1 MFDEPVL
8 EIDIMM
14 KFSSK
19 PISEHAEVPLADDGK
34 LEDIVQHW
42 QTRRS
47 GASLENPSESACY
60 VVSVG
65 AERDPTVRSAQLA
78 EIASLVES
86 QGSRVV
92 GKEIYRLTEPNPRTL
107 VGSGTA
113 EQMAERARAAGA
125 TMLVLDAELTPSQ
138 ARNLEDVAGIPIC
151 DREAVIL
158 NVFLRHARTRR
169 AKIQVEIARLE
180 YLRPRIRGVGLDMDQ
195 QTGGTPHARGPGE
208 TASELLARKLDDRL
222 LQLKKT
228 LRKLETSGRTQREK
242 RSDCKRIVLVGYTN
256 AGKTS
261 LMNALAATDLSA
273 RSRPFETLDTTSRCL
288 TRHGGDVILSDTVG
302 VIRRLP
308 ARLLASF
315 ESTLA
320 EMVDASLLVIVVDAA
335 DEEKELHMET
345 TRSLI
350 EKMGAQDV
358 PRFYVFN
365 QVDRLPAPPLA
376 AECNRWSNGDPWM
389 ALSSRDEQATR
400 ELATTL
406 LSVVREG
413 EEELTIFVPYAAS
426 NVLGL
431 VYGQS
436 RVLKSTAS
444 DRGVQLHIQA
454 PRAATARI
462 RHALREV
469 RS

>member
-1 MFDEPVL
+1 L

-19 PISEHAEVPLADDGK
+19 PISEHAEVPLADAGK
-34 LEDIVQHW
+34 LEEIVAHW
-42 QTRRS
+42 TERRLS
-47 GASLENPSESACY
+47 PSLERPEDGACY

-65 AERDPTVRSAQLA
+65 SERDALVRDAQLA
-78 EIASLVES
+78 EIVSLVRS

-92 GKEIYRLTEPNPRTL
+92 GSEIHRLSEPNPRTF
-107 VGSGTA
+107 VGKGTA
-113 EQMAERARAAGA
+113 EQMGARARAAGA
-125 TMLVLDAELTPSQ
+125 TMLVLDAELSPSQ
-138 ARNLEDVAGIPIC
+138 ARNLEDAAGIPIC

-169 AKIQVEIARLE
+169 AKIQVEVAQLE

-222 LQLKKT
+222 LQLRKA
-228 LRKLETSGRTQREK
+228 LRRIETSGRTQRDG
-242 RSDCKRIVLVGYTN
+242 RSDCRRIVLVGYTN

-273 RSRPFETLDTTSRCL
+273 RARPFETLDTTTRCL
-288 TRHGGDVILSDTVG
+288 NRHGSDVILSDTVG

-308 ARLLASF
+308 ERLLASF

-320 EMVDASLLVIVVDAA
+320 EMADASLLVVVVDAA
-335 DEEKELHMET
+335 DEEKELHLRA
-345 TRSLI
+345 TRDLI
-350 EKMGAQDV
+350 AKMGAEEV

-365 QVDRLPAPPLA
+365 QIDRLPEPPDPA
-376 AECNRWSNGDPWM
+376 DCERWSEGTPWM
-389 ALSSRDEQATR
+389 ALSSRDAKATSD
-400 ELATTL
+400 LAQKL
-406 LSVVREG
+406 LSIVRRD

-426 NVLGL
+426 EVLDL
-431 VYGQS
+431 VYARC
-436 RVLKSTAS
+436 RVLNSVATE
-444 DRGVQLHIQA
+444 RGVQIEVQA
-454 PRAATARI
+454 PRATTARI
-462 RHALREV
+462 RQALRKV
-469 RS
+469 AS

>member
-1 MFDEPVL
+1 
-8 EIDIMM
+8 MM

-19 PISEHAEVPLADDGK
+19 AISEHPEVPLADDGK
-34 LEDIVQHW
+34 LEDIVAAW
-42 QTRRS
+42 QARRPDS
-47 GASLENPSESACY
+47 PLEKPESSACY
-60 VVSVG
+60 VVSIG
-65 AERDPTVRSAQLA
+65 PERDPSARAAELA
-78 EIASLVES
+78 EIVSLTES

-92 GKEIYRLTEPNPRTL
+92 GKEIHRLVEPHPRTL

-113 EQMAERARAAGA
+113 EQMAARARAAGA
-125 TMLVLDAELTPSQ
+125 TMLVFDAELSPSQ

-169 AKIQVEIARLE
+169 AKIQVEIAQLE

-208 TASELLARKLDDRL
+208 TASELLARKLDTRL

-228 LRKLETSGRTQREK
+228 LTKLETSGRTQRGK

-261 LMNALAATDLSA
+261 LMNALADTDLSA

-308 ARLLASF
+308 QRLLASF

-320 EMVDASLLVIVVDAA
+320 EMVDASLLVVVVDAS
-335 DEEKELHMET
+335 DDEKEIHIET
-345 TRSLI
+345 TRALI
-350 EKMGAQDV
+350 EKMGAQHV
-358 PRFYVFN
+358 PRFFVFN
-365 QVDRLPAPPLA
+365 QIDRLPAPPLA
-376 AECNRWSNGDPWM
+376 TECDRLSRGDPWM
-389 ALSSRDEQATR
+389 ALSSRDAEGTAKL
-400 ELATTL
+400 EATL
-406 LSVVREG
+406 LRVVRQ
-413 EEELTIFVPYAAS
+413 EEEDLTIFVPYAAAY
-426 NVLGL
+426 VLGL

-436 RVLKSTAS
+436 RVLESTAT
-444 DRGVQLHIQA
+444 DRGVQFRIQA
-454 PRAATARI
+454 PRATTARI
-462 RHALREV
+462 RHALREM